1 MISQAPEINAIVGN
15 RNSLLH
21 ETDGR
26 GRTFQIPL
34 RLFRHDVSPMLIH
47 VAPLGLRVDST
58 MFAIHI
64 SPRWGF
70 DMCVF
75 GISIHIALLWSAGI
89 ELIAVL

>member
-1 MISQAPEINAIVGN
+1 MSQELTDNPPGIWGLGEIG
-15 RNSLLH
+15 L
-21 ETDGR
+21 
-26 GRTFQIPL
+26 
-34 RLFRHDVSPMLIH
+34 PMFYKH
-47 VAPLGLRVDST
+47 AAPLGLRVGST

-70 DMCVF
+70 DTCVF